1 MTTNNTQ
8 KYNYLFKYIV
18 IGAPSV
24 GKSQIVKRFT
34 ADIFNEKYGATIGAE
49 FGEKNIEVEDKII
62 RIQIWDTAG
71 QERFKSI
78 TTAYYKNCVCAII
91 VYDITSRD
99 SFNDITDWINDC
111 KSYSPKTVLMAL
123 IGNKC
128 DLKEFRHISTEEGQE
143 LANKNGIPFYETSA
157 KDGTN
162 IKEIFQITGEQIYQN
177 IKDKYYNLDDIGCG
191 IRVSLYEKESSS
203 IKLNKENNKE
213 KKKKKCNC

>member
-1 MTTNNTQ
+1 
-8 KYNYLFKYIV
+8 
-18 IGAPSV
+18 
-24 GKSQIVKRFT
+24 
-34 ADIFNEKYGATIGAE
+34 
-49 FGEKNIEVEDKII
+49 
-62 RIQIWDTAG
+62 
-71 QERFKSI
+71 
-78 TTAYYKNCVCAII
+78 
-91 VYDITSRD
+91 
-99 SFNDITDWINDC
+99 
-111 KSYSPKTVLMAL
+111 MAL